1 MREPDL
7 AQEMKRQY
15 STRSPQEIIL
25 VRPRG
30 FCAGVERAI
39 AIVELALR
47 KFGGPIYVKHA
58 IVHNRQVV
66 ERLETLGAVF
76 VENLDDVPRGARVIF
91 SAHGVS
97 PDVRQQAMRRGLDV
111 VDATCP
117 LVTKVHVEAR
127 RFAKE
132 DRTIF
137 LIGHDDHVEVI
148 GTRGEAPGHIVVI
161 DTVEAAERVEV
172 SNADRVAYLT
182 QTTLSIDDTRAIVE
196 VLQRR
201 FPAVKGPGKDD
212 ICYATQNR
220 QNAVQALTDHADVI
234 LVVGSSNSSNSNR
247 LVEVAQ
253 ARGIPAYLLESHH
266 ELNDGWLAGARR
278 IGVTAGASAPEEV
291 VQNLVAHLSR
301 QSHVSVR
308 EIEVI
313 EENVSFP
320 LPGVLSD

>member
-7 AQEMKRQY
+7 AQEMERQY
-15 STRSPQEIIL
+15 STQSLQEIIL

-39 AIVELALR
+39 TIVEEALR

-76 VENLDDVPRGARVIF
+76 VESLDDVPRGARVIF

-97 PDVRQQAMRRGLDV
+97 PDVRQQALQQGLAV

-148 GTRGEAPGHIVVI
+148 GTRGEAPGNIVVI

-320 LPGVLSD
+320 LPGVLSG

>member
-7 AQEMKRQY
+7 AQEMERQY
-15 STRSPQEIIL
+15 STQSLQEIIL

-39 AIVELALR
+39 TIVEEALR

-97 PDVRQQAMRRGLDV
+97 PDVRQQAMQRGLDV

-161 DTVEAAERVEV
+161 ETVEAAERVEV

-234 LVVGSSNSSNSNR
+234 LVVGSSDSSNSKR
-247 LVEVAQ
+247 LVQVAQ

-320 LPGVLSD
+320 LPGVLSG

>member
-7 AQEMKRQY
+7 AQEMERQY
-15 STRSPQEIIL
+15 STQSLQEIIL

-39 AIVELALR
+39 TIVEEALR
-47 KFGGPIYVKHA
+47 RFGGPIYVKHA

-66 ERLETLGAVF
+66 ERLETLGAIF
-76 VENLDDVPRGARVIF
+76 VESLDDVPRGARVIF

-97 PDVRQQAMRRGLDV
+97 PDVRQQAMQRGLDV

-320 LPGVLSD
+320 LPGVLSG

>member
-7 AQEMKRQY
+7 AQEMERQY
-15 STRSPQEIIL
+15 STQSLQEIIL

-39 AIVELALR
+39 TIVEEALR

-76 VENLDDVPRGARVIF
+76 VEDLDDVPRGARVIF

-97 PDVRQQAMRRGLDV
+97 PDVRQQAMQRGLDV

-161 DTVEAAERVEV
+161 ETVEAAERVEV

-320 LPGVLSD
+320 LPGVLSG

>member
-1 MREPDL
+1 MREPDP
-7 AQEMKRQY
+7 AQEMERQY
-15 STRSPQEIIL
+15 STQSLQEIIL

-39 AIVELALR
+39 TIVEEALR
-47 KFGGPIYVKHA
+47 RFGGPIYVKHA

-66 ERLETLGAVF
+66 ERLETLGAIF
-76 VENLDDVPRGARVIF
+76 VESLDDVPRGARVIF

-97 PDVRQQAMRRGLDV
+97 PDVRQQAMQRGLDV

-266 ELNDGWLAGARR
+266 ELDDDWLAGARR

-301 QSHVSVR
+301 QSQVSVR

>member
-7 AQEMKRQY
+7 AQEMERQY
-15 STRSPQEIIL
+15 STQSLQEIIL

-39 AIVELALR
+39 TIVEEALR

-97 PDVRQQAMRRGLDV
+97 PDVRQQAMQRGLDV

-161 DTVEAAERVEV
+161 ETVEAAERVEV

-320 LPGVLSD
+320 LPGVLSG

>member
-1 MREPDL
+1 ME
-7 AQEMKRQY
+7 RQY
-15 STRSPQEIIL
+15 STQSLQEIIL

-39 AIVELALR
+39 TIVEEALR

-97 PDVRQQAMRRGLDV
+97 PDVRQQAMQRGLDV

-161 DTVEAAERVEV
+161 ETVEAAERVEV

-320 LPGVLSD
+320 LPGVLSG

>member
-7 AQEMKRQY
+7 AQEMERQY
-15 STRSPQEIIL
+15 PTQSLQEIIL

-39 AIVELALR
+39 TIVEEALR

-76 VENLDDVPRGARVIF
+76 VEHLDDVPRGARVIF

-97 PDVRQQAMRRGLDV
+97 PDVRQQALQRGLAV

-148 GTRGEAPGHIVVI
+148 GTRGEAPGNIVVI

-320 LPGVLSD
+320 LPGVLSG

>member
-7 AQEMKRQY
+7 AQEMERQY
-15 STRSPQEIIL
+15 STQSLQEIIL

-39 AIVELALR
+39 TIVEKALR

-76 VENLDDVPRGARVIF
+76 VEHLDDVPRGARVIF

-148 GTRGEAPGHIVVI
+148 GTRGEAPGNIVVI

-172 SNADRVAYLT
+172 SNAERVAYLT

-320 LPGVLSD
+320 LPGVLSG

>member
-1 MREPDL
+1 MRESDL
-7 AQEMKRQY
+7 AQEMERQF
-15 STRSPQEIIL
+15 STQSPQEIIL

-39 AIVELALR
+39 TIVEEALR

-320 LPGVLSD
+320 LPGVLSG